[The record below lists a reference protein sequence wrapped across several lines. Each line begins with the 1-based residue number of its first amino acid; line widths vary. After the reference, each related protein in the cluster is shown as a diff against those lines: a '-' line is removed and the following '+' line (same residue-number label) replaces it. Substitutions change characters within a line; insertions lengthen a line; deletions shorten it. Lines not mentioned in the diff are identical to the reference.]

1 MCVLR
6 GNTVDV
12 LISLFQFISR
22 PHPATLTLK
31 SIPSFMV
38 HHLQSI
44 LPSSLVHDGLP
55 RTGHMFAEFHRS
67 FLPACLCVAPQ
78 WEVPSRCLPSSS
90 SFPRLAALL
99 PCFPTSSSSFH
110 HPARLMTGSSAA
122 LTHDN
127 QSAPPTPKWET
138 GLQNKGKWPFA
149 SLPFMVCTPSWNF
162 CRAY

>member
-44 LPSSLVHDGLP
+44 LPTTRVHDGLP
-55 RTGHMFAEFHRS
+55 HTGCMFAEFHRS
-67 FLPACLCVAPQ
+67 FLPAFLCVAVR
-78 WEVPSRCLPSSS
+78 WEVTSHFNPRSPASHHPPAP
-90 SFPRLAALL
+90 PRLSALL
-99 PCFPTSSSSFH
+99 PCFPMSSSSFH
-110 HPARLMTGSSAA
+110 HPARIMTGSSAA
-122 LTHDN
+122 LTHDK
-127 QSAPPTPKWET
+127 QSTPPTAKWER
-138 GLQNKGKWPFA
+138 G
-149 SLPFMVCTPSWNF
+149 M
-162 CRAY
+162 